1 METIGWQIIAGMT
14 SSTIFVFSNFLML
27 YKAIKTNDLKSYSL
41 GHLAFSN
48 LGNLIHWVYISSL
61 PFGPI
66 WFLHAYFTIVTALM
80 LFWYFRY
87 KRNPNLDYRSLP
99 LVPVILCICGCVNT
113 IWNRLINNETA
124 LTDDL
129 GKPVIL
135 REENLQI
142 AVETGQLRSR
152 VKNAA
157 SNILALS
164 D

>member
-27 YKAIKTNDLKSYSL
+27 FKAIKTNDLKSYSP
-41 GHLAFSN
+41 GHLALSN
-48 LGNLIHWVYISSL
+48 LGNLIHWVYITSL

-113 IWNRLINNETA
+113 IWNRIVNGEEALIE
-124 LTDDL
+124 DL
-129 GKPVIL
+129 GKSFIL
-135 REENLQI
+135 PEENLQV
-142 AVETGQLRSR
+142 AVETG
-152 VKNAA
+152 
-157 SNILALS
+157 
-164 D
+164 